1 MFLLPPPETLIKPS
15 ALIWTRSS
23 SSVDFHQNVGVKT
36 SWPERRTPCLLF
48 QYHGAEKKPL
58 QYLHRVTRPSLVS
71 VQLKPEIQVKSC
83 RLQFSHCCWTSA
95 ESCFWLSLIYF

>member
-48 QYHGAEKKPL
+48 QYHGAEKN
-58 QYLHRVTRPSLVS
+58 PSS
-71 VQLKPEIQVKSC
+71 TSTESQDR
-83 RLQFSHCCWTSA
+83 RLCLFS
-95 ESCFWLSLIYF
+95 